1 MRLLRDLWGTS
12 TRRMTI
18 VVILIVLGAAG
29 QAGASALAGAV
40 LVHRS
45 AGFFAVLAAA
55 LVAVVLS
62 DLAVSLLMA
71 GLTADWSADVRR
83 RLCRVALGQ
92 DLPTLETT
100 PVGELLDRIDGDVYQ
115 VASAIRNQGTRLA
128 QGLCVGLLSMIVAL
142 VVWWPAGVAM
152 LLLTVVLA
160 VSLRRPTARIGP
172 ARMAE
177 EEAWS
182 DLAAVMEEAVHG
194 QDDVRTSLAR
204 PYVLRLYARRAAA
217 VLSRGRL
224 VWVLSAKV
232 ASAAT
237 ATIRAGIGVV
247 VLGGAWALA
256 TGRVDAARLT
266 AIWLLALAFGATA
279 EHVSRMVP
287 EIQEALGAWARV
299 QLLQRARQEPV
310 GGVSPT
316 EGDLRIEDLTFTYQ
330 EGGRGA
336 ALRGLSLTFARG
348 RSYALIGRTGS
359 GKSTLAK
366 VLTRAVDVPP
376 GSVYLGDTD
385 LGDLDVEQLRRWVAL
400 VPQRTEI
407 LAGTLAENVALFDP
421 DLLDAAARALDELGL
436 AGWIAELPDGLATR
450 LGEGGHILSAGQEQ
464 LVAFARILVRDP
476 HVVILDEAT
485 ARLDPVTEAR
495 VQRATERLLRDRIG
509 IVIAHRLSSVRRCD
523 EVVVLADGAV
533 VEAGPLETSTRFAE
547 LLATSHAAA
556 YATAGTAGR
565 AGGGTDLLVGPDP
578 ALDWPTD
585 PASAWI
591 EPDNPVG
598 SATAWADPTGPAS
611 RWADPSGLAIQP
623 DNPTASA
630 EPDNP
635 TASAEPDNPTV
646 LGEPDNPT
654 VLGEPDK
661 TVRAERDKQIEPTT
675 TRAELAG
682 STPAMSG
689 MTRADPPPL
698 PPVPP
703 ARTLREIF
711 RLCLNDPRY
720 GMAAIG
726 LFLGLSLLGLDGP
739 VLPWLWADLVDG
751 TGSPYLPAVGIVA
764 GLLVTMPLP
773 YYTHV
778 WFPGWW
784 VRQMLRIG
792 LRLVHGQTGPR
803 RVSSHTPAEVVAQG
817 GDTERV
823 VQLADNVLDQ
833 AVALVLVVAMTAVT
847 GSVVPG
853 LFFLG
858 TMVVS
863 GLAATLFGPKLER
876 AARATV
882 AARAAF
888 ATALVSA
895 LSAARTV
902 KLAGATTAVLRHL
915 ASLDVLRSD
924 RQRREISVQV
934 WARSTPSMASGLLPI
949 GAWALYLGGGLSAG
963 AVLVAVSTLGAA
975 RWFAW
980 TTASLISQ
988 LPSARVWTRRTVAMT
1003 GVSTYSAGVPAV
1015 DLAAGTAPAPTPP
1028 PRHPLRRLELRDFG
1042 VVHSDGTVAVR
1053 NVDLTVQRGQLVLV
1067 VGPVGSGKSSLLRA
1081 LAGIVHHTG
1090 ELAWNGDPVTEP
1102 ELFLRPNQVGYVGQ
1116 LPRVLSGTVAENI
1129 ALGHQVDAAG
1139 AVSTAQLDHDLV
1151 AAGGGLGLLIGH
1163 KGTRLSGGQLQRLAL
1178 ARALA
1183 PRTELLVADD
1193 VSSALDV
1200 TTELALWQALRDHGV
1215 TVVGSTAKRAA
1226 LVRADHVVV
1235 LLGGAV
1241 AAQGTWQE
1249 LEGDWSHLAG

>member
-12 TRRMTI
+12 TRRVTI
-18 VVILIVLGAAG
+18 VAVLIVLGAAG

-128 QGLCVGLLSMIVAL
+128 QGLCVGLLSMVVA
-142 VVWWPAGVAM
+142 VFVWWPAGIAM

-160 VSLRRPTARIGP
+160 VGLRRPTARIGP

-204 PYVLRLYARRAAA
+204 PYVLRLYARRASA
-217 VLSRGRL
+217 VLSRGL
-224 VWVLSAKV
+224 VVWVLSARV
-232 ASAAT
+232 ATVAT
-237 ATIRAGIGVV
+237 ATIRAGIGAV

-256 TGRVDAARLT
+256 TGRIDAARLT

-299 QLLQRARQEPV
+299 QLLYKARQEPV
-310 GGVSPT
+310 GGASPS
-316 EGDLRIEDLTFTYQ
+316 EGDLRIRDLTFAYG
-330 EGGRGA
+330 ESGRGA

-376 GSVYLGDTD
+376 GTVFLGGTD
-385 LGDLDVEQLRRWVAL
+385 LCDLDVEQLRRWVAL

-407 LAGTLAENVALFDP
+407 LAGTLAENVALFDRE
-421 DLLDAAARALDELGL
+421 LLDAAARALDELGL
-436 AGWIAELPDGLATR
+436 AGWIAELPDGLTTR
-450 LGEGGHILSAGQEQ
+450 LGEGGHVLSAGQEQ
-464 LVAFARILVRDP
+464 LVAFARILVREP

-556 YATAGTAGR
+556 YATVAPAGR
-565 AGGGTDLLVGPDP
+565 AGVGTDLLVGPGPVDAWPSEPPP
-578 ALDWPTD
+578 AR
-585 PASAWI
+585 I
-591 EPDNPVG
+591 EPVG
-598 SATAWADPTGPAS
+598 PTERTTAVGPAE
-611 RWADPSGLAIQP
+611 RT
-623 DNPTASA
+623 TAVG
-630 EPDNP
+630 P
-635 TASAEPDNPTV
+635 
-646 LGEPDNPT
+646 
-654 VLGEPDK
+654 
-661 TVRAERDKQIEPTT
+661 AERTT
-675 TRAELAG
+675 AVGPAERATTVG
-682 STPAMSG
+682 PAEQVTAVG
-689 MTRADPPPL
+689 PTRADPPPL

-711 RLCLNDPRY
+711 RLCTNDPRY
-720 GMAAIG
+720 GAAAIV

-751 TGSPYLPAVGIVA
+751 TGNPYLPAVGIVA
-764 GLLVTMPLP
+764 GLLITLPLP
-773 YYTHV
+773 FYTHV
-778 WFPGWW
+778 WFPQWW

-833 AVALVLVVAMTAVT
+833 TVALVLVVAMTAVT

-882 AARAAF
+882 AARASF

-949 GAWALYLGGGLSAG
+949 GAWALYLNGSLSAG

-988 LPSARVWTRRTVAMT
+988 LPSARVWTRRTAAMA
-1003 GVSTYSAGVPAV
+1003 GVSAYSAGVPEV
-1015 DLAAGTAPAPTPP
+1015 DLTAGTAPAPTMP
-1028 PRHPLRRLELRDFG
+1028 PRHPLRRLELRRFG

-1053 NVDLTVQRGQLVLV
+1053 DVDLTVQRGQLVLV
-1067 VGPVGSGKSSLLRA
+1067 VGPVGSGKSSLLRG

-1116 LPRVLSGTVAENI
+1116 LPRVLSGTVADNI

-1139 AVSTAQLDHDLV
+1139 AVSTAQLDHDLA

-1200 TTELALWQALRDHGV
+1200 TTELALWQALRGHGV

-1235 LLGGAV
+1235 LLGGTV
-1241 AAQGTWQE
+1241 AAQGTWQD

>member
-12 TRRMTI
+12 TRRVTI
-18 VVILIVLGAAG
+18 VAVLIVLGAAG

-128 QGLCVGLLSMIVAL
+128 QGLCVGLLSMVVAL
-142 VVWWPAGVAM
+142 FVWWPAGIAM
-152 LLLTVVLA
+152 VLLTVVLA
-160 VSLRRPTARIGP
+160 VGLRRPTARIGP

-204 PYVLRLYARRAAA
+204 PYVLRLYARRASA
-217 VLSRGRL
+217 VLSRGL
-224 VWVLSAKV
+224 VVWVLSARV
-232 ASAAT
+232 ATVAT
-237 ATIRAGIGVV
+237 ATIRAGIGAV

-256 TGRVDAARLT
+256 TGRIDAARLT

-299 QLLQRARQEPV
+299 QLLYKARQEPV
-310 GGVSPT
+310 GGASPS
-316 EGDLRIEDLTFTYQ
+316 EGDLRIRDLTFGYG
-330 EGGRGA
+330 ESDRGA

-376 GSVYLGDTD
+376 GTVFLGGTD
-385 LGDLDVEQLRRWVAL
+385 LCDLDVEQLRRWVAL

-421 DLLDAAARALDELGL
+421 ELLEAAARALDELGL
-436 AGWIAELPDGLATR
+436 AGWIAELPDGLTTR
-450 LGEGGHILSAGQEQ
+450 LGEGGHVLSAGQEQ
-464 LVAFARILVRDP
+464 LVAFARILVREP

-533 VEAGPLETSTRFAE
+533 VEAGPLESSTRFAE

-556 YATAGTAGR
+556 YATVAPAGR
-565 AGGGTDLLVGPDP
+565 SGVGTDLLVGPGPDAWPSEP
-578 ALDWPTD
+578 APARGEPVAPTEHAAAWPSE
-585 PASAWI
+585 PASA
-591 EPDNPVG
+591 
-598 SATAWADPTGPAS
+598 
-611 RWADPSGLAIQP
+611 R
-623 DNPTASA
+623 
-630 EPDNP
+630 
-635 TASAEPDNPTV
+635 
-646 LGEPDNPT
+646 GEPNRQTAP
-654 VLGEPDK
+654 
-661 TVRAERDKQIEPTT
+661 A
-675 TRAELAG
+675 
-682 STPAMSG
+682 TPPNGTQGAVG
-689 MTRADPPPL
+689 PTRADPPPL
-698 PPVPP
+698 PPVPQ

-711 RLCLNDPRY
+711 RLCTNDPRY
-720 GMAAIG
+720 GAAAIV

-751 TGSPYLPAVGIVA
+751 TGNPYLPAVGIVA
-764 GLLVTMPLP
+764 GLLVTLPLP
-773 YYTHV
+773 FYTHV
-778 WFPGWW
+778 WFPQWW

-833 AVALVLVVAMTAVT
+833 TVALVLVVAMTAVT

-882 AARAAF
+882 AARASF

-915 ASLDVLRSD
+915 AGLDVLRSD

-949 GAWALYLGGGLSAG
+949 GAWALYLNGSLSAG

-988 LPSARVWTRRTVAMT
+988 LPSARVWTRRTAAMT
-1003 GVSTYSAGVPAV
+1003 GVSAYSAGVPEV
-1015 DLAAGTAPAPTPP
+1015 DLTAGTAPAPTMP
-1028 PRHPLRRLELRDFG
+1028 PRHPLRRLELRGFG

-1053 NVDLTVQRGQLVLV
+1053 DVDLTVQRGQLVLV
-1067 VGPVGSGKSSLLRA
+1067 VGPVGSGKSSLLRG

-1116 LPRVLSGTVAENI
+1116 LPRVLSGTVADNI

-1139 AVSTAQLDHDLV
+1139 AVSTAQLDHDLA

-1200 TTELALWQALRDHGV
+1200 TTELALWQALRGHGV

-1235 LLGGAV
+1235 LLGGTV
-1241 AAQGTWQE
+1241 AAQGTWQD